1 MGDYAA
7 LELDT
12 RLRRLYPT
20 RLPIMTRCPAGEVIV
35 RVAYAGI
42 CHTDLAI
49 LQGDFQI
56 DCDRLVLG
64 HEISGI
70 VSGVGKEVNW
80 LRIGDKVAV
89 NPNRLPN
96 KYSAGTDEIPDIMIK
111 ASVTS
116 IVEPLTDIFNSS
128 FVSGIFPKNLK
139 MAKVTPQYKKGDK
152 HEAENYRPVSVLS
165 GFGVLCESLS
175 CVAHAWEHVTPLPH
189 SARVAVLGTDLVG
202 CLTASLLH
210 VQGYRH
216 VTLCENAEAARQR
229 AHSLGLGYDMID
241 HNELC
246 NKTFDLA
253 IDCTG
258 DAMIQQEAAHALGFG
273 GHLLIFRS
281 NSVKD
286 RLCLSPFNIFT
297 NEIKVTGSLINPYA
311 FGKALTWASVLG
323 HRYLDFNKLGVVSY
337 PLKEYQ
343 EALETA
349 KSDDAAKVVFEFDVS
364 DVPTP

>member
-7 LELDT
+7 LQLDT

-20 RLPIMTRCPAGEVIV
+20 RLPIMTRCPPGEVIV

-89 NPNRLPN
+89 NPNSKCERCAVCLHEEMGAP
-96 KYSAGTDEIPDIMIK
+96 AE
-111 ASVTS
+111 ASVG
-116 IVEPLTDIFNSS
+116 VERDGGWAEFCLVPQSQLHLLPSDVPL
-128 FVSGIFPKNLK
+128 K
-139 MAKVTPQYKKGDK
+139 Q
-152 HEAENYRPVSVLS
+152 
-165 GFGVLCESLS
+165 
-175 CVAHAWEHVTPLPH
+175 
-189 SARVAVLGTDLVG
+189 
-202 CLTASLLH
+202 
-210 VQGYRH
+210 
-216 VTLCENAEAARQR
+216 
-229 AHSLGLGYDMID
+229 GLGYEMID

>member
-7 LELDT
+7 LQLDT

-20 RLPIMTRCPAGEVIV
+20 RLPMMTRCPPTEVIV

-89 NPNRLPN
+89 NPNSKCERCAVCLHEEMGAP
-96 KYSAGTDEIPDIMIK
+96 AE
-111 ASVTS
+111 ASVG
-116 IVEPLTDIFNSS
+116 VERDGGWAEFCLVPQSQLHLLPSDVPL
-128 FVSGIFPKNLK
+128 K
-139 MAKVTPQYKKGDK
+139 Q
-152 HEAENYRPVSVLS
+152 
-165 GFGVLCESLS
+165 GVLCESLS
-175 CVAHAWEHVTPLPH
+175 CVAHAWEHVAPLPH

-229 AHSLGLGYDMID
+229 AHSLGLGYEMID

-337 PLKEYQ
+337 PLKEHQ

>member
-7 LELDT
+7 LQLDT

-20 RLPIMTRCPAGEVIV
+20 RLPIMTRCPPGEVIV

-89 NPNRLPN
+89 NPNSKCERCAVCLHEEMGAP
-96 KYSAGTDEIPDIMIK
+96 AE
-111 ASVTS
+111 ASVG
-116 IVEPLTDIFNSS
+116 VERDGGWAEFCLVPQSQLHLLPSDVPL
-128 FVSGIFPKNLK
+128 K
-139 MAKVTPQYKKGDK
+139 Q
-152 HEAENYRPVSVLS
+152 
-165 GFGVLCESLS
+165 
-175 CVAHAWEHVTPLPH
+175 
-189 SARVAVLGTDLVG
+189 
-202 CLTASLLH
+202 
-210 VQGYRH
+210 
-216 VTLCENAEAARQR
+216 
-229 AHSLGLGYDMID
+229 
-241 HNELC
+241 
-246 NKTFDLA
+246 
-253 IDCTG
+253 G